1 MSKAPPDP
9 VADLKAPRGQIL
21 LLGAGRMGGALLKGW
36 LETPDLSGS
45 HVFTVVDPAPAPW
58 IAERAAAG
66 DLVLMDALA
75 DRPSSAPDPALVL
88 LAVKPQAMAEAA
100 APLAPLAVRGV
111 PMVSIAAGL
120 STASLRAVLGA
131 GAPVIR
137 VMPNTPMAIGRGVS
151 VAVADDAVSS
161 QARDLCSALMAAG
174 GPVFWIEDESAM
186 DAVTAVSGSG
196 PAYVFHLAECLAEAG
211 IAAGLEP
218 DLARSLARLTVAGSG
233 ALLWPDEAD
242 PAALREA
249 VTSPGGTTAAALSV
263 LQAAVGK
270 DAGALQD
277 LMARAV
283 AAAAARARALDGGA
297 A

>member
-1 MSKAPPDP
+1 M
-9 VADLKAPRGQIL
+9 ADLKAPRGQIL